1 MDRHPQPHGNKPQS
15 GGGVGRMLMPSK
27 GYGAAAAG
35 GANGGGM
42 KGYGA
47 AAGQVGRPRGYGIP
61 VDPTNGQQM
70 KGYGNGAAAAA
81 HIGLGTKGNGYGA
94 VAGAADGNGAKTI
107 GQGAKAGPYNGNGA
121 GSNGQG
127 GQVLGAQHGYGG
139 YPTKGQGYGAA
150 VAGGTN
156 GGGMKGYGAAAGVNN
171 GQGGLPRG
179 YGVKS
184 GPTNGHQMKGNGQG
198 AKAGPFNGNGAGS
211 NGQVG
216 QALGAQ
222 NGYGGYP
229 TKGQGYGAA
238 AAGGTNGGGMKGY
251 GAAAGVSN
259 GQGGLPRGYGVK
271 SGPTYGHQMNG
282 YGAVAGVA
290 DGNGAKTNGQG
301 AKAGTYNNNG
311 AGSNGQGGQV
321 LGAQHGYGG
330 YPTKSQGYGA
340 AAAGGTNGGGMKG
353 YGAAAGVNNGQGG
366 LPREYGVKSGPT
378 NGQQMKGYGNGA
390 AAAAHIGLGTKGN
403 GYGAV
408 AGVADGNG
416 AKTIGQGAK
425 AGPYNGNGA
434 GSNGQG
440 GQVLGA
446 QHGYGGY
453 PTKGQGYGAA
463 AGGTNGGGMK
473 GYGVK
478 SGPTNGQQMK
488 GYAGGSRPIKGYGRP
503 FYGSGPG
510 VTTGGYAGMGAPQ
523 PRNQGYN
530 GGYGSAGLGLGA
542 RFGNGGMKGPKLGY
556 RNIPNEYGARPNGV
570 GNGAIP
576 NGYGTRPNGH
586 GFRNGAAL
594 GGYGNKPNGYDMVPN
609 GNGAKSAGWSNE
621 KSLKGGLFSPDQ
633 PSEALRDVVALPQ
646 GITPGAKP
654 GSPEPTSGVLVMV
667 TQDKYQ
673 KLRSPVTHGKS
684 YKQTPEP
691 APATPQ
697 VKGPKAAP
705 ELGLLGPKGNVPMA
719 ATSDTQL
726 EDLLPQENRG
736 ASVSKGQE
744 AKPNKPDCGPSGVPN
759 GQWMKIP
766 RSGYKAGASTGTNIK
781 GYGAAAGVPNR
792 YDAKPNS
799 YGGGGGYTAPGH
811 GNGYGNL
818 GYPFAGKPKPPGYG
832 QGAHL
837 GAGNGNSYKG
847 NGNGYS
853 ADVQPDYASL
863 GQGANG
869 KSGVAR
875 QMPYNGA
882 PVDAAGIDGMS
893 QFEPQSAGLD
903 PNGKLGSMYGGMGG
917 SPTGGQ
923 TLGMGAENY
932 NTKYGIGGL
941 QFGEQPLSTETNG
954 PGKYGFGG
962 SPYGPAGDA
971 TYGGVGAGM
980 GGEPAP
986 QQYGYGGFP
995 DGGQLL
1001 ASNGNTAGKYGYGR
1015 MPYEAQPAP
1024 EAISTGQYGLPGSS
1038 YQSELPGQRGMLPGK
1053 YGAGEV
1059 PYAPQ
1064 TLGFMSEATPFGEY
1078 ENQRP
1083 YESQAL
1089 ESASESRSGGQHE
1102 NNGYINGQV
1111 RPEVVELP
1119 ATPTPSPPPAPP
1131 SVTSHRPADSFGHTL
1146 AADVEDPPEPAG
1158 LASDSAPA
1166 AETEGVAQ
1174 ESERADDLQQ
1184 QLQLPRQIHIQQHLK
1199 LHFHPQGEKNNKHDL
1214 NGFFGN
1220 SGYQG

>member
-238 AAGGTNGGGMKGY
+238 A
-251 GAAAGVSN
+251 GVNN

-271 SGPTYGHQMNG
+271 SGPKYGHQM
-282 YGAVAGVA
+282 
-290 DGNGAKTNGQG
+290 
-301 AKAGTYNNNG
+301 
-311 AGSNGQGGQV
+311 
-321 LGAQHGYGG
+321 
-330 YPTKSQGYGA
+330 
-340 AAAGGTNGGGMKG
+340 
-353 YGAAAGVNNGQGG
+353 
-366 LPREYGVKSGPT
+366 
-378 NGQQMKGYGNGA
+378 
-390 AAAAHIGLGTKGN
+390 KGN

-408 AGVADGNG
+408 AGVVGGNG
-416 AKTIGQGAK
+416 AKINDQGAK
-425 AGPYNGNGA
+425 AGRYNGNGA

-440 GQVLGA
+440 GQALGA
-446 QHGYGGY
+446 QNGYGGY
-453 PTKGQGYGAA
+453 PTKGQGYGAAA

>member
-127 GQVLGAQHGYGG
+127 GQVLGAQH
-139 YPTKGQGYGAA
+139 
-150 VAGGTN
+150 
-156 GGGMKGYGAAAGVNN
+156 
-171 GQGGLPRG
+171 
-179 YGVKS
+179 
-184 GPTNGHQMKGNGQG
+184 
-198 AKAGPFNGNGAGS
+198 
-211 NGQVG
+211 
-216 QALGAQ
+216 
-222 NGYGGYP
+222 GYGGYP

>member
-229 TKGQGYGAA
+229 TKG
-238 AAGGTNGGGMKGY
+238 
-251 GAAAGVSN
+251 
-259 GQGGLPRGYGVK
+259 
-271 SGPTYGHQMNG
+271 
-282 YGAVAGVA
+282 
-290 DGNGAKTNGQG
+290 
-301 AKAGTYNNNG
+301 
-311 AGSNGQGGQV
+311 
-321 LGAQHGYGG
+321 
-330 YPTKSQGYGA
+330 QGYGA

>member
-1 MDRHPQPHGNKPQS
+1 MVAQLLLQSAVVVLWLVQAAHTGGYGAASGVSNGQAPQPHGNKPQS

-27 GYGAAAAG
+27 GYGAAA
-35 GANGGGM
+35 
-42 KGYGA
+42 
-47 AAGQVGRPRGYGIP
+47 
-61 VDPTNGQQM
+61 
-70 KGYGNGAAAAA
+70 
-81 HIGLGTKGNGYGA
+81 
-94 VAGAADGNGAKTI
+94 
-107 GQGAKAGPYNGNGA
+107 
-121 GSNGQG
+121 
-127 GQVLGAQHGYGG
+127 
-139 YPTKGQGYGAA
+139 
-150 VAGGTN
+150 AGGTN

-184 GPTNGHQMKGNGQG
+184 GPKYGHQMKGNGYGAVAGVVGGNGAKINGQG
-198 AKAGPFNGNGAGS
+198 AKAGRYNGNGAGS
-211 NGQVG
+211 NGQGG

-251 GAAAGVSN
+251 GAAAGVNN

-290 DGNGAKTNGQG
+290 DGNRAKTNGQG

-330 YPTKSQGYGA
+330 YPTKSQGYG

-403 GYGAV
+403 GYGAI

-556 RNIPNEYGARPNGV
+556 GNIPNGYGARSNGV
-570 GNGAIP
+570 GNGAVP

-586 GFRNGAAL
+586 GFRNGAEI

-621 KSLKGGLFSPDQ
+621 KGLKGGLFSPDQ

-719 ATSDTQL
+719 ATSDAQL

-799 YGGGGGYTAPGH
+799 YGGGGYTAPGH

-837 GAGNGNSYKG
+837 AAGNGNSYKG
-847 NGNGYS
+847 NGNSYS

-893 QFEPQSAGLD
+893 QFEPQSAGLG

-971 TYGGVGAGM
+971 TYGGVGAGAGM

-1184 QLQLPRQIHIQQHLK
+1184 QQQLPRQIHIQQHLK

>member
-238 AAGGTNGGGMKGY
+238 AGVNNGQGGLPRGYGVKSGPKYGHQMKGNGYGAVAGVVGGNGAKINDQGAKAGRYNGNGAGSNGQGGQALGAQNGYGGYPTKGQGY

-259 GQGGLPRGYGVK
+259 GQGGLPR
-271 SGPTYGHQMNG
+271 
-282 YGAVAGVA
+282 
-290 DGNGAKTNGQG
+290 
-301 AKAGTYNNNG
+301 
-311 AGSNGQGGQV
+311 
-321 LGAQHGYGG
+321 
-330 YPTKSQGYGA
+330 
-340 AAAGGTNGGGMKG
+340 
-353 YGAAAGVNNGQGG
+353 
-366 LPREYGVKSGPT
+366 
-378 NGQQMKGYGNGA
+378 
-390 AAAAHIGLGTKGN
+390 
-403 GYGAV
+403 
-408 AGVADGNG
+408 
-416 AKTIGQGAK
+416 
-425 AGPYNGNGA
+425 
-434 GSNGQG
+434 
-440 GQVLGA
+440 
-446 QHGYGGY
+446 
-453 PTKGQGYGAA
+453 
-463 AGGTNGGGMK
+463 

>member
-1 MDRHPQPHGNKPQS
+1 MVAQLLLQSAVVVLWLVQAAHTGGYGAASGVSNGQAPQPHGNKPQS

-47 AAGQVGRPRGYGIP
+47 AAG
-61 VDPTNGQQM
+61 
-70 KGYGNGAAAAA
+70 
-81 HIGLGTKGNGYGA
+81 
-94 VAGAADGNGAKTI
+94 
-107 GQGAKAGPYNGNGA
+107 
-121 GSNGQG
+121 
-127 GQVLGAQHGYGG
+127 
-139 YPTKGQGYGAA
+139 
-150 VAGGTN
+150 
-156 GGGMKGYGAAAGVNN
+156 VNN

-184 GPTNGHQMKGNGQG
+184 GPKYGHQMKGNGYGAVAGVVGGNGAKINGQG
-198 AKAGPFNGNGAGS
+198 AKAGRYNGNGAGS
-211 NGQVG
+211 NGQGG

-251 GAAAGVSN
+251 GAAAGVNN

-290 DGNGAKTNGQG
+290 DGNRAKTNGQG

-330 YPTKSQGYGA
+330 YPTKSQGYG

-403 GYGAV
+403 GYGAI

-556 RNIPNEYGARPNGV
+556 GNIPNGYGARSNGV
-570 GNGAIP
+570 GNGAVP

-586 GFRNGAAL
+586 GFRNGAEI

-621 KSLKGGLFSPDQ
+621 KGLKGGLFSPDQ

-719 ATSDTQL
+719 ATSDAQL

-799 YGGGGGYTAPGH
+799 YGGGGYTAPGH

-837 GAGNGNSYKG
+837 AAGNGNSYKG
-847 NGNGYS
+847 NGNSYS

-893 QFEPQSAGLD
+893 QFEPQSAGLG

-971 TYGGVGAGM
+971 TYGGVGAGAGM

-1184 QLQLPRQIHIQQHLK
+1184 QQQLPRQIHIQQHLK